1 MQSKGV
7 IMNIDADCRFRTTSL
22 RTMCRSLCLG
32 VACAGAVLALA
43 VSAQAQYNLL
53 HQFGSIP
60 YDGQNPLGNLTL
72 SGSTFY
78 GMTYNGGTNND
89 GVIFQISTNGTGYT
103 ILHQFGSTPSDG
115 QNPAGD
121 LTLSGSTLYP
131 VHRAIAEAG
140 V

>member
-1 MQSKGV
+1 
-7 IMNIDADCRFRTTSL
+7 
-22 RTMCRSLCLG
+22 
-32 VACAGAVLALA
+32 
-43 VSAQAQYNLL
+43 
-53 HQFGSIP
+53 
-60 YDGQNPLGNLTL
+60 
-72 SGSTFY
+72 
-78 GMTYNGGTNND
+78 
-89 GVIFQISTNGTGYT
+89 VIFQISTNGTGYT